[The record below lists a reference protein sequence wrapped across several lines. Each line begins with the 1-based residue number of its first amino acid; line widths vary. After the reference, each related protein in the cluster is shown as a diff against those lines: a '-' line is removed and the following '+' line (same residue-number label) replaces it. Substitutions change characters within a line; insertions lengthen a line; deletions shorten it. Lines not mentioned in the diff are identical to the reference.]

1 MNLRLRPR
9 TWLSV
14 WAVLASGASLVA
26 ACVGDDPILAGGED
40 ASSPATDSATAVDS
54 SVSPGTDAGLD
65 SATLDVN
72 VPDTADA
79 AKTFCDSQVA
89 PVGFTDF
96 FCADFDGP
104 GPVEQGFTTKNLSN
118 GGTITKTTAVAF
130 SDPASMVTSAFGPNR
145 VGSLTWRKTGAA
157 NFTQATATARINPD
171 LLGGVAPSNTGTVKL
186 LEIKTSNALVAL
198 RYTAG
203 ATIDGRASYTGYF
216 FEAAAFGTAAAR
228 TEKIIPTGLA
238 TSTWTNVK
246 LTWASTGAVS
256 VSYNDVA
263 IFTDNT
269 FGSTDSALAFMV
281 GAEGTGTTGPVGPYR
296 FDNVAFAVRR

>member
-1 MNLRLRPR
+1 MNLRWSAK
-9 TWLSV
+9 TWLAV
-14 WAVLASGASLVA
+14 WALLASGASSVA

-40 ASSPATDSATAVDS
+40 ASSPATDAATAADS

-65 SATLDVN
+65 SATVDVN

-79 AKTFCDSQVA
+79 SKTFCDTQVA

-104 GPVEQGFTTKNLSN
+104 GPVEQGFTTKNLSD
-118 GGTITKTTAVAF
+118 GGAVTKTTAVAF
-130 SDPASMVTSAFGPNR
+130 SDPASMVTSALGANR
-145 VGSLTWRKTGAA
+145 IGSLTWRKTGAA

-171 LLGGVAPSNTGTVKL
+171 LLGGVVPPNTGTVKL

-203 ATIDGRASYTGYF
+203 ATIDGRASYTGYY
-216 FEAAAFGTAAAR
+216 FEAAAFGGAAAR
-228 TEKIIPTGLA
+228 TEKVITTGLA
-238 TSTWTNVK
+238 ASTWTNVK

-263 IFTDNT
+263 IFTDT
-269 FGSTDSALAFMV
+269 TYGSTDSALVFTV
-281 GAEGTGTTGPVGPYR
+281 GAEGSGTTGPVGAYR
-296 FDNVAFAVRR
+296 FDNIAFAVRR